1 MNEKYNQALTFFHP
15 NPKGTGSAIKF
26 ELKPASANQG
36 GAIMVT
42 CMNQMTIG
50 DLRGQNPVYPR
61 FNWEDRMVIK
71 LGFDDL
77 SKILQVLRGELE
89 ALNEGQ
95 GICHTTMGCNT
106 RISLSRAT
114 MIDFEYIL
122 ELYRSWN
129 DREEDRT
136 FRIGF
141 KSYEAVGIEAAITG
155 AMVFVSFGIPKEMEE
170 DRNA

>member
-1 MNEKYNQALTFFHP
+1 MNEKYNHTLAFFHP
-15 NPKGTGSAIKF
+15 NPKGTGSAVKF
-26 ELKPASANQG
+26 ELKPASPNQE

-42 CMNQMTIG
+42 CIDQMTIG

-61 FNWEDRMVIK
+61 FNWDERMVIK

-77 SKILQVLRGELE
+77 SKILQVLRGETQ

-106 RISLSRAT
+106 RINLSRST
-114 MIDFEYIL
+114 MMDFEYIL

-129 DREEDRT
+129 GKEEDRT

-141 KSYEAVGIEAAITG
+141 KAYEAVGIEAAITG
-155 AMVFVSFGIPKEMEE
+155 AMVFVSFGIPKERE
-170 DRNA
+170 DNRHA